1 MPMTSKA
8 IGAGADR
15 WALPAC
21 TLAHLHAEGPT
32 AEKRLYISSLPVDPD
47 LALKAVRAHWGIE
60 NRLHWT
66 LDVVFGEDYCRA
78 RTKHAAENR
87 VTVRR
92 IAINLLNRHGK
103 EHGCGT
109 KHARFMA
116 NQSPEALE
124 AMFAA

>member
-1 MPMTSKA
+1 MVLLLTDGYCPFA
-8 IGAGADR
+8 NLHI
-15 WALPAC
+15 C
-21 TLAHLHAEGPT
+21 TLRDKPPKA
-32 AEKRLYISSLPVDPD
+32 
-47 LALKAVRAHWGIE
+47 LALKAIRAHRGIE

-87 VTVRR
+87 ATVRR
-92 IAINLLNRHGK
+92 IAMNLLNRYGK

-124 AMFAA
+124 AMLAA

>member
-1 MPMTSKA
+1 MHT
-8 IGAGADR
+8 
-15 WALPAC
+15 C
-21 TLAHLHAEGPT
+21 TLRDKPPKA
-32 AEKRLYISSLPVDPD
+32 
-47 LALKAVRAHWGIE
+47 LALKAIRAHWGIE

-87 VTVRR
+87 ATVRR
-92 IAINLLNRHGK
+92 IAMNLLNRYGK

-124 AMFAA
+124 AMLAA